1 MVLAPKKIKKSK
13 IKQRR
18 RRIALLIIILLI
30 LFLLYLIFH
39 ARNYEKKYHQN
50 DFEIIEK
57 FDKEKKLYFFE
68 IKKGEDTW
76 EFLTSH
82 KYITKHKLIQE
93 IELKEA
99 EDTKCIIIKSEQ
111 LTTYPQCV
119 KDGEMISHH
128 LVSDDMKKNLDESLF
143 SKTKNE
149 TKTYEKIDI
158 KNIDDN
164 TYYIWNYKGFYRI
177 NKNKQENIN
186 LFNKDIYDIT
196 SVASVAN
203 YLVIPDYTQS
213 YYFNKF
219 HILNM
224 QDGKV
229 STWEFKD
236 SLYFDGYYLGT
247 YKNSLFYMDKKTKIE
262 WEVDPKKQRMRKV
275 GTETK
280 EGKIYQN
287 GDWEKVN
294 VTKIIND
301 NSKFITEE
309 IYHYE
314 IEDGLYVSYLNQPN
328 KKKISNN
335 KVKEIVAIVEDTV
348 YYIVGHSLYS
358 YSEATGENEILSYF
372 EWNFNYKNMIFIQ
385 KGN

>member
-1 MVLAPKKIKKSK
+1 
-13 IKQRR
+13 
-18 RRIALLIIILLI
+18 
-30 LFLLYLIFH
+30 
-39 ARNYEKKYHQN
+39 
-50 DFEIIEK
+50 
-57 FDKEKKLYFFE
+57 
-68 IKKGEDTW
+68 
-76 EFLTSH
+76 
-82 KYITKHKLIQE
+82 
-93 IELKEA
+93 
-99 EDTKCIIIKSEQ
+99 
-111 LTTYPQCV
+111 
-119 KDGEMISHH
+119 
-128 LVSDDMKKNLDESLF
+128 
-143 SKTKNE
+143 
-149 TKTYEKIDI
+149 
-158 KNIDDN
+158 
-164 TYYIWNYKGFYRI
+164 
-177 NKNKQENIN
+177 
-186 LFNKDIYDIT
+186 
-196 SVASVAN
+196 
-203 YLVIPDYTQS
+203 
-213 YYFNKF
+213 
-219 HILNM
+219 
-224 QDGKV
+224 
-229 STWEFKD
+229 
-236 SLYFDGYYLGT
+236 
-247 YKNSLFYMDKKTKIE
+247 MDKKTKIE